1 MTAKE
6 AKETAMRVRTM
17 SWADAAYLTLQKD
30 ISIAANAGAV
40 VLNRILNVELAE
52 KGEVTEVVERLRRDG
67 FDVGYKS
74 MGSAPT
80 DGQFKIS
87 WE

>member
-17 SWADAAYLTLQKD
+17 SWADSAYMMLQHD
-30 ISIAANAGAV
+30 IKVAAGAGAIA
-40 VLNRILNVELAE
+40 LNRILNVELAE

-74 MGSAPT
+74 MESAPT